1 MTSAPAGLA
10 KKSMGTASMF
20 WFCVGASSPMTVLA
34 GGIVAT
40 YATSGVVGI
49 PLSFIVLAA
58 VLWLFTTGYTAMAR
72 HVPHAASFYAVLAR
86 GIGRVGGV
94 AGGAVAL
101 LAYNCI
107 QISLY
112 GLLGATFA
120 DMLGG
125 HWVAWALGAWVIIA
139 VLGLLH
145 VGINAVVLAT
155 VLVAEII
162 VIALFD
168 VGAFLNPAEG
178 AISVAPL
185 MPDSL
190 IADGLGS
197 VIALGIAAFVGY
209 ELAPVFGEEARSHRT
224 VTRATFGAL
233 LFLGLFY
240 AATAWALAV
249 AVGPNSIVAASRD
262 PDMGIPFS
270 LIEQIYGKG
279 LALLSLMLLVTSI
292 FAAMLS
298 FHNAIGRY
306 VFGLS
311 RDGVL
316 PATLSRVGSRG
327 RRAGA
332 PIGGSIVQSCIALV
346 AIALFGLLDADPVAV
361 LFTWLSTVAALGVM
375 LLMLCASVGVVRFFR
390 RGGGTHENAWS
401 RMIAPGAG
409 AIGLAVILAVTVAN
423 VDAITGTDTASPIS
437 WLLPA
442 VVVVVAVG
450 GLVWGTA
457 LRSQRSTY
465 ERIGA
470 GEQEPLAVLE
480 HDLSDL
486 IV

>member
-1 MTSAPAGLA
+1 MTSAPFGLA
-10 KKSMGTASMF
+10 KKSIGTTSMF

-40 YATSGVVGI
+40 YATSGVLAV

-58 VLWLFTTGYTAMAR
+58 MLWLFTTGYTAMAR

-86 GIGRVGGV
+86 GVGRVGGV

-112 GLLGATFA
+112 GLLGATLA
-120 DMLGG
+120 GMLGG
-125 HWVAWALGAWVIIA
+125 HWLTWALAGWAIIA
-139 VLGLLH
+139 LLGLLH
-145 VGINAVVLAT
+145 VGINAVVLAI

-168 VGAFLNPAEG
+168 IGAFLNPAEG
-178 AISVAPL
+178 SISIAPL
-185 MPDSL
+185 LPDNL

-197 VIALGIAAFVGY
+197 VIALGVAAFVGY
-209 ELAPVFGEEARSHRT
+209 ELAPVFSEEARSHRT

-233 LFLGLFY
+233 VFLGLFY
-240 AATAWALAV
+240 CATAWAMAV
-249 AVGPNSIVAASRD
+249 AVGPSSIVDAARD
-262 PDMGIPFS
+262 PESGIPFS
-270 LIEQIYGKG
+270 LIEQIFGTG
-279 LALLSLMLLVTSI
+279 MSLLSLMLLMTSI

-316 PATLSRVGSRG
+316 PAALGRVGARG

-332 PIGGSIVQSCIALV
+332 PLGGSILQSGIALV
-346 AIALFGLLDADPVAV
+346 IVLLFGLIGADPVAV
-361 LFTWLSTVAALGVM
+361 LFTYLSTVAALGVM
-375 LLMLCASVGVVRFFR
+375 VLMLGTSIGVIRYFR
-390 RGGGTHENAWS
+390 RGGGTQEGPWA
-401 RMIAPGAG
+401 RMIAPGLG
-409 AIGLAVILAVTVAN
+409 AIGLGLILAVTVAN
-423 VDAITGTDTASPIS
+423 IGAITGAGESSAIT
-437 WLLPA
+437 WVLPA
-442 VVVVVAVG
+442 SVLAVLLG
-450 GLVWGTA
+450 GLVWGTM
-457 LRSQRSTY
+457 LRSKRSTY